1 VRVACQITLFGGSVG
16 DLGIWTP
23 LFGKSAIFGGS
34 EAKLADFRP
43 LFGNLPFLGLLGGSG
58 RFLPK
63 SGGSP
68 AKSHSQ
74 ATPRPPLFI
83 NNSHF

>member
-1 VRVACQITLFGGSVG
+1 
-16 DLGIWTP
+16 
-23 LFGKSAIFGGS
+23 
-34 EAKLADFRP
+34 
-43 LFGNLPFLGLLGGSG
+43 LGLLGGSG